1 MDFISG
7 SDHFH
12 FTLSQDI
19 TQNLVNRLNKSRTN
33 KDTSFF
39 DLTVA
44 HLESK
49 ECNKCN

>member
-19 TQNLVNRLNKSRTN
+19 TQNRVNRLNKSRTN